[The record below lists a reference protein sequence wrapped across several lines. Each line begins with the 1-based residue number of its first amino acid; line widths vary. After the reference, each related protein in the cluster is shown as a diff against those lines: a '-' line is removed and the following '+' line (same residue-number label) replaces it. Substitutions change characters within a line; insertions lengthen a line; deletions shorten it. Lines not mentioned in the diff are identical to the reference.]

1 MKYKL
6 VNTQTGEVIGKSTL
20 SRKEAQT
27 LNYAFNSNAV
37 NKQYILETAKMNWPN
52 DFDGAHHVNKE

>member
-27 LNYAFNSNAV
+27 LNYAFNLNAV

-52 DFDGAHHVNKE
+52 DLMERIT

>member
-27 LNYAFNSNAV
+27 LNYAFNLNAV
-37 NKQYILETAKMNWPN
+37 NKQWPN